1 MMSWYGAVL
10 FAYIVPEICDG
21 ILAIAD
27 QLRLRLGAMILFAF
41 DVRKKGGY
49 LAIYVLLTV
58 SPFIFINSRWLLLTA
73 LLVRY
78 HLCFSILLGNLTL
91 ESPETNWGPEG
102 LD

>member
-1 MMSWYGAVL
+1 MGWYDAVL
-10 FAYIVPEICDG
+10 FAYIVPEIRDC

-49 LAIYVLLTV
+49 LAICVLLTV
-58 SPFIFINSRWLLLTA
+58 SPFILRNSRWLILTA

-78 HLCFSILLGNLTL
+78 HLCFSFLFGN
-91 ESPETNWGPEG
+91 
-102 LD
+102 